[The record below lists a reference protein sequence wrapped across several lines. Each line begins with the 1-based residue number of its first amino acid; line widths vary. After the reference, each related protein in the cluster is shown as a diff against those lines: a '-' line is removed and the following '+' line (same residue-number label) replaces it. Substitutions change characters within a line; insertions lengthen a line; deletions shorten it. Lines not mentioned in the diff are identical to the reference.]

1 MGNLASCV
9 SKKVEKDGLDLMQTL
24 FHEMEKRLMD
34 CIKAELTQSR
44 SQGSNVSGADIDL
57 PPPPPL
63 LRQSRQVSQTH
74 Q

>member
-44 SQGSNVSGADIDL
+44 SQGSNVSGADIEYKL
-57 PPPPPL
+57 VVESIIEL
-63 LRQSRQVSQTH
+63 YILEIIQ
-74 Q
+74 